1 MIARTLFLGLIA
13 LLAAGCAKPPP
24 ASMRAGLELAD
35 KAWLAKEYGDAEKTY
50 LWLYREAHAKPHP
63 AFAVIGLEMAAI
75 AARDAGETGRAIGHF
90 AELDDQYPQAF
101 GGHAER
107 HRLPN
112 NYAVLLAQA
121 GRPDDAIAALE
132 RPLKA
137 FDGQTNL
144 RRYPVLSRLALTRNL
159 ITLHL
164 RHDWDQRSAELW
176 DKTLAWLEPHAG
188 TSPGTRG
195 DAGMHELVALL
206 GALARQGPDAE
217 EARRLARLDA
227 LWPEKGKPGAA
238 EAGRK
243 LCDHRPSDA
252 GPVRLCYE
260 ML

>member
-1 MIARTLFLGLIA
+1 MSRASFALVLLGI
-13 LLAAGCAKPPP
+13 AGCAEPPP
-24 ASMRAGLELAD
+24 PDMRTGLELAD
-35 KAWLAKEYGDAEKTY
+35 RAWLAKDHADAERRY
-50 LWLYREAHAKPHP
+50 LWLYKEAHAKPHP
-63 AFAVIGLEMAAI
+63 AFAVIGLEMAAV
-75 AARDAGETGRAIGHF
+75 AARDSGATTRAIGLY

-112 NYAVLLAQA
+112 NYAVLLAEA

-137 FDGQTNL
+137 FDGQSNL
-144 RRYPVLSRLALTRNL
+144 KRYPVLSRLALTRNL

-164 RHDWDQRSAELW
+164 RHDWDERSAALW
-176 DKTLAWLEPHAG
+176 DQTLGWLEPHAA

-195 DAGMHELVALL
+195 DAGMQELVELL
-206 GALARQGPDAE
+206 GKLARQGPDAE
-217 EARRLARLDA
+217 EAGRLARLDA